1 MSDPPFRE
9 IIKTFRDLQGLT
21 QEQLAAR
28 VGCSAASVSRW
39 VNGQSLPHLPLAEKM
54 DKVLRADGKLIA
66 AWRQATSGHALPEW
80 ARDLEAIERAA
91 RQLSIVA
98 PALIPGLLQCPEVAR
113 GVFRTAQP
121 LATAKELDRLVALRT
136 GRLEE
141 LPDLEVT
148 AVFPVTAVSGLPE
161 PLRRAQVPYLI
172 EWAETG
178 RVAVHLVPEGTTL
191 LGPSAPLM
199 LFRLES
205 GELAVVSD
213 HADGNVIH
221 EDSTHDRLSAQ
232 ATTALAAS
240 LPLALSLDVLRKLT

>member
-1 MSDPPFRE
+1 MSDPPFRDLVT
-9 IIKTFRDLQGLT
+9 TFRELQGLT

-28 VGCSAASVSRW
+28 LGCSAASVSRW
-39 VNGQSLPHLPLAEKM
+39 VNGQSLPHRPIAEKL
-54 DKVLRADGKLIA
+54 DKELGANGKLVA
-66 AWRQATSGHALPEW
+66 AWRQATTGQALPEW
-80 ARDLEAIERAA
+80 ARDLAAIERAA
-91 RQLSIVA
+91 RQLTIVA
-98 PALIPGLLQCPEVAR
+98 PALVPGLLQCPEVAR
-113 GVFRTAQP
+113 GVFRTAHP
-121 LATAKELDRLVALRT
+121 LASVKELDRLVALRT

-141 LPDLEVT
+141 LPELEVT
-148 AVFPVTAVSGLPE
+148 AVFPVAAVSGLPGA
-161 PLRRAQVPYLI
+161 LRRAQVSYLI
-172 EWAETG
+172 EWIETG

-213 HADGNVIH
+213 HADGNVFH
-221 EDSTHDRLSAQ
+221 EDGTHDRLSSQ